1 MSSCS
6 GPEDAKV
13 VIVGSGFAG
22 LAAAATLVKAGFENV
37 LVLEAKERI
46 GGRVHTIKPFTEN
59 IIEVGANWI
68 HGQKGNPLYKIA
80 KKKNLLCEG
89 PSASKNMCQ
98 PRSVTPQ
105 DYFFKEDGKQ
115 VSKTVVDQVCSHFS
129 KLTDKLKKAARMSSC
144 SGPEDAKVVI
154 VGSGFSGLAAAATLV
169 KAGFE
174 NVLVLEAKERIG
186 GRVHTIKP
194 FTENIIEVGANWIH
208 GQKGNPLYKIAKE
221 ENLLSEGTSASK
233 KSRSVTSEDYFFK
246 EDAKQVSTKLVDQVC
261 SHFSKL
267 TDKAFDEE
275 LERKHRKLSLGAYLD
290 DAFGESPLAAGYQA
304 ILDVLLKDLP
314 SGTIQCNAP
323 VKSIRWDLVKKGHCE
338 DQRYPVQVV
347 CENGQSFEADHVIV
361 TVSLGV
367 LKDKASTM
375 FEPPLPQ
382 TKMSAIKNLDFGK
395 RPEDKD
401 VYESL
406 SEEEAWKKTW
416 FKKITGFDT
425 VARHPTALCGWITGR
440 EALYMEKLQD
450 SEIRDICVRSFTGW
464 SVPEVSKT
472 LISRWGSDSHVRG
485 SYTFIPD
492 GVDGVKA
499 HKALAS
505 PLPPKDESRGRKHL
519 QVLFAG
525 EATHENFYTT
535 THGAYL
541 TGVREAERLIS
552 YYDD

>member
-1 MSSCS
+1 MFSLSLSKQLEIAAGMSSCS
-6 GPEDAKV
+6 GPKDAKV

-22 LAAAATLVKAGFENV
+22 LAAAATLVKGGFENV

-68 HGQKGNPLYKIA
+68 HGQKGNYLYKFA
-80 KKKNLLCEG
+80 MEKNLLCEG
-89 PSASKNMCQ
+89 PSASKNMCL

-115 VSKTVVDQVCSHFS
+115 VSKTVVDQVCS
-129 KLTDKLKKAARMSSC
+129 
-144 SGPEDAKVVI
+144 
-154 VGSGFSGLAAAATLV
+154 
-169 KAGFE
+169 
-174 NVLVLEAKERIG
+174 N
-186 GRVHTIKP
+186 
-194 FTENIIEVGANWIH
+194 
-208 GQKGNPLYKIAKE
+208 
-221 ENLLSEGTSASK
+221 
-233 KSRSVTSEDYFFK
+233 
-246 EDAKQVSTKLVDQVC
+246 
-261 SHFSKL
+261 FSKL
-267 TDKAFDEE
+267 TDKAFEDE
-275 LERKHRKLSLGAYLD
+275 LERKHRELSLGAYLD
-290 DAFGESPLAAGYQA
+290 DAFGESPLAEKEDAHQVFEWCKRAECTDEACSSLYEVSASQINYYTALEGGFFNTLGPGGYQA

-314 SGTIQCNAP
+314 SGTIQCSAP
-323 VKSIRWDLVKKGHCE
+323 VKSIQWDLVKKGHCE
-338 DQRYPVQVV
+338 DQRYPVQLV

-375 FEPPLPQ
+375 FEPPLPP
-382 TKMSAIKNLDFGK
+382 TKLSAIENLGFGIVDKIFLFFEK
-395 RPEDKD
+395 RFWPDDCAGVQLLWKEGPEDKD

-406 SEEEAWKKTW
+406 SEGEAWKKTW

-440 EALYMEKLQD
+440 EALYMEKLPD
-450 SEIRDICVRSFTGW
+450 SEIRDNCVRLLRSFTGW

-499 HKALAS
+499 HNALAS
-505 PLPPKDESRGRKHL
+505 PLPPNDESKGRKHL

-552 YYDD
+552 YYAD

>member
-1 MSSCS
+1 
-6 GPEDAKV
+6 ETA
-13 VIVGSGFAG
+13 
-22 LAAAATLVKAGFENV
+22 
-37 LVLEAKERI
+37 
-46 GGRVHTIKPFTEN
+46 
-59 IIEVGANWI
+59 
-68 HGQKGNPLYKIA
+68 
-80 KKKNLLCEG
+80 
-89 PSASKNMCQ
+89 MC
-98 PRSVTPQ
+98 
-105 DYFFKEDGKQ
+105 
-115 VSKTVVDQVCSHFS
+115 
-129 KLTDKLKKAARMSSC
+129 
-144 SGPEDAKVVI
+144 
-154 VGSGFSGLAAAATLV
+154 
-169 KAGFE
+169 
-174 NVLVLEAKERIG
+174 
-186 GRVHTIKP
+186 
-194 FTENIIEVGANWIH
+194 
-208 GQKGNPLYKIAKE
+208 
-221 ENLLSEGTSASK
+221 
-233 KSRSVTSEDYFFK
+233 SRSVTSEDYFFK

-382 TKMSAIKNLDFGK
+382 TKIVFEKSFWPDDCAGVQVLWKEG
-395 RPEDKD
+395 PEDKD

-450 SEIRDICVRSFTGW
+450 SEIRDICVRLLRSFTGW

>member
-6 GPEDAKV
+6 GRENAKV

-37 LVLEAKERI
+37 LVLEAMEKI
-46 GGRVHTIKPFTEN
+46 GGRVHTTKPFTEN

-68 HGQKGNPLYKIA
+68 HGQKGNPLFKIA
-80 KKKNLLCEG
+80 KEENLLCEG
-89 PSASKNMCQ
+89 PSASKNMCL
-98 PRSVTPQ
+98 PRSVTPR
-105 DYFFKEDGKQ
+105 DYFFKEDG
-115 VSKTVVDQVCSHFS
+115 
-129 KLTDKLKKAARMSSC
+129 
-144 SGPEDAKVVI
+144 
-154 VGSGFSGLAAAATLV
+154 
-169 KAGFE
+169 
-174 NVLVLEAKERIG
+174 
-186 GRVHTIKP
+186 
-194 FTENIIEVGANWIH
+194 
-208 GQKGNPLYKIAKE
+208 
-221 ENLLSEGTSASK
+221 
-233 KSRSVTSEDYFFK
+233 
-246 EDAKQVSTKLVDQVC
+246 KQVSTKLVDQVC

-267 TDKAFDEE
+267 TDKAFDDE
-275 LERKHRKLSLGAYLD
+275 LKHKHRKLSLGAYLD
-290 DAFGESPLAAGYQA
+290 DAFGEFPLVATEDGQQVFEWCKRTECTDEACSSLYEVSASQISYYTALEGGFFNTLGPGGYRA
-304 ILDVLLKDLP
+304 ILDVLLRDLP
-314 SGTIQCNAP
+314 SGSIQCSAP
-323 VKSIRWDLVKKGHCE
+323 VKSIRWDLVRKGHCE
-338 DQRYPVQVV
+338 NQRYPVQVV

-375 FEPPLPQ
+375 FEPPLPS
-382 TKMSAIKNLDFGK
+382 TKLSAIENLGFGIVDK
-395 RPEDKD
+395 IFLFFEKSFWPDDCVGVQVVWKEGPEDKD

-406 SEEEAWKKTW
+406 SEGEAWKKTW

-440 EALYMEKLQD
+440 EALYMENLQD
-450 SEIRDICVRSFTGW
+450 SEIGDICVRLLRSFTGW

-472 LISRWGSDSHVRG
+472 LISRWGSDSYVRG

-505 PLPPKDESRGRKHL
+505 PLPPKDKCRGKKHL

-541 TGVREAERLIS
+541 TGVREAERIIS
-552 YYDD
+552 YYTN